1 MLLASKGLVS
11 SGSCL
16 YLFKRAS
23 YKVRL
28 LQQSVHAGG
37 TGNWLPTP
45 APGGHCNPQK
55 TAVYRNMAFKIRQTF
70 SVH

>member
-11 SGSCL
+11 AGSCL

-28 LQQSVHAGG
+28 LQQLVHAGG
-37 TGNWLPTP
+37 TGKGLPTP
-45 APGGHCNPQK
+45 ALVR
-55 TAVYRNMAFKIRQTF
+55 AL
-70 SVH
+70 